1 MYEFSAGTRSMEG
14 WIAGLL
20 QTLRIQAPPGFV
32 YLGHSIRSGSASAM
46 AAIGVPR
53 HLYVWVGGWSPTSR
67 TVDKHYIEPTVM
79 PTPAAHA
86 LFGWLLQR
94 SYQSDAGV
102 WDYGSARVF
111 CRIRC

>member
-1 MYEFSAGTRSMEG
+1 
-14 WIAGLL
+14 
-20 QTLRIQAPPGFV
+20 
-32 YLGHSIRSGSASAM
+32 M

-67 TVDKHYIEPTVM
+67 TVDKHYIDPTVM

-102 WDYGSARVF
+102 WERARVLPDPLLEVIPEF
-111 CRIRC
+111 RGD